1 MQPIVTLKK
10 ADWRDDPAA
19 RAEAVSALESGSVLY
34 IPDLGFPTETDE
46 ERFFRDADLQ
56 LKSKNVSY
64 DPSTNQ
70 LRGLKSTGEAI
81 DQDRNVLGR
90 MMQRYSRFSRD
101 LCASLLGEYAERL
114 SLART
119 SFRPVEIEGRKS
131 RSVGS
136 DDTLLHVDAFPSR
149 PMGGCRILRVFC
161 NANPDGKPR
170 VWNVGEPFPD
180 LASRFAPRIRSPWPG
195 ERAVLRMLN
204 VTKSYRTLYDHYM
217 LCLHDDMK
225 RDSEYQRTVP
235 RVRVE
240 FPPGVTWMCFA
251 DQVSHAV
258 LSGQHMLE
266 QTLSIEV
273 SRMGMPERSPLKILE
288 SILQKPLL

>member
-1 MQPIVTLKK
+1 LKPIVTLRK
-10 ADWRDDPAA
+10 ADWRGDPAA
-19 RAEAVSALESGSVLY
+19 CAEAVSALESGGVLH
-34 IPDLGFPTETDE
+34 IPDLGFPIETDE

-70 LRGLKSTGEAI
+70 VRGLKSTGEAM
-81 DQDRNVLGR
+81 DQDRKVLGR

-114 SLART
+114 SIART

-131 RSVGS
+131 RTVGS
-136 DDTLLHVDAFPSR
+136 DDTLLHVDTFSSR
-149 PMGGCRILRVFC
+149 PMGGRRILRVFR

-180 LASRFAPRIRSPWPG
+180 LARRFVPRIRSPWPG

-204 VTKSYRTLYDHYM
+204 VTRSYRTLYDHYM

-235 RVRVE
+235 RVRME
-240 FPPGVTWMCFA
+240 FAPGVTWMCFA

-273 SRMGMPERSPLKILE
+273 SQMAMPERSPLKILE